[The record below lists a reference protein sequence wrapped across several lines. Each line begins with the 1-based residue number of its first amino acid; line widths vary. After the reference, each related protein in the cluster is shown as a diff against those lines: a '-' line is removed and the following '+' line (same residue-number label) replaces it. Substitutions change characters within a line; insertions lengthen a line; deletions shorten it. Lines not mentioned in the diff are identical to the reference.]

1 MLFSLYMNDLPAVV
15 KYSKIES
22 YVDDNKL
29 YLSFAAKDVDVCLHQ
44 VDEDLHRVAEWCC
57 ANRLLI
63 NPGKTKLI
71 LFGVS
76 QFLSRVPSNISIS
89 FLGQQLTPVTSVEDL
104 GVILD

>member
-1 MLFSLYMNDLPAVV
+1 MNDLPAVV
-15 KYSKIES
+15 KYSNIES
-22 YVDDNKL
+22 YVDDTKL
-29 YLSFAAKDVDVCLHQ
+29 YLSFAAKDVHVCLHQ

-63 NPGKTKLI
+63 NAEKTK

-76 QFLSRVPSNISIS
+76 QLLSRVPSNISIS
-89 FLGQQLTPVTSVEDL
+89 FLGQQLTPVTSVEHL